1 MSRTGMRRRWT
12 AALWRL
18 SRVSPFR
25 ALAARLHTL
34 MRRADHYADHMYDQA
49 EPDEE
54 AVKAERYIPGVDQ
67 EEVQEEEPTA
77 RAARRIRPARPGTS

>member
-1 MSRTGMRRRWT
+1 
-12 AALWRL
+12 
-18 SRVSPFR
+18 
-25 ALAARLHTL
+25 
-34 MRRADHYADHMYDQA
+34 MYDQA

-77 RAARRIRPARPGTS
+77 RAARRIRLARPGTS